1 MSKTILQVIKYCNVY
16 TAICNSIFR
25 KMDKF
30 TAELHPIP
38 VTAEVWHTVGV
49 DLIGP
54 LTETARGNEHIIIY
68 RYIRGATKFPSDRIS
83 CVHSACGCLRHVIVA
98 SRLVGI
104 RSRGATEFP
113 SDRISCDLHRKFCRN
128 VPQNFLGNTVAL
140 IKSRDRI
147 S

>member
-1 MSKTILQVIKYCNVY
+1 MYYYIQAASC
-16 TAICNSIFR
+16 R
-25 KMDKF
+25 
-30 TAELHPIP
+30 H
-38 VTAEVWHTVGV
+38 
-49 DLIGP
+49 LIVACAS
-54 LTETARGNEHIIIY
+54 TY
-68 RYIRGATKFPSDRIS
+68 SIRGATKFPSDRIS

-98 SRLVGI
+98 SRLVRI

-128 VPQNFLGNTVAL
+128 VRQNFLGNTVAL